1 MAVDT
6 LTFAV
11 CAVIYVAIVLF
22 LGYLGWKRTKEAE
35 DYMLAGRKVHPVLI
49 ALSYGATFIST
60 SAIVGFGGVAA
71 AMGMG
76 IIWLVGLNIF
86 LGILIAFVI
95 YGKKTREIGQRLK
108 AVTFPDLMGKIYNS
122 AFLQYACGLIIVVG
136 MPLYTSAVMIGA
148 GRFIETT
155 FAMDYNLALLIF
167 AAITATFVIFGGML
181 GVIYNDSF
189 QAIIML
195 VGMTILLVFAYVSLG
210 GITHAHEMLTNMASL
225 VPAASSAAGMTGWT
239 TMPSIGSAQW
249 LTLVTTIILGVGIG
263 VLAQPQLIVRFMT
276 AKDNKSLNRAVP
288 IGGFFI
294 LMLPGV
300 AYTVGALTNVYFY
313 EKMGKLAVAA
323 AGGNTDSVIPLF
335 INMAMPDWFVLIFM
349 FTLLAAAM
357 STLSSLFHAMGT
369 AAVNDIWGRMRNKKP
384 TLFEI
389 KVFVLAMILVSC
401 ALAYIMPGSIIARAT
416 AMFMGLCAAAFL
428 PAFTHAIFSKKPS
441 TIAAVASLIVGA
453 VVWFGWTAFVHI
465 KESQP
470 LGISM
475 LLFGKDAV
483 LSMPWQVVDP
493 LVIALP
499 LSIAALA
506 LFWGI
511 ERFVLAGHGEEAAKK
526 AV

>member
-6 LTFAV
+6 MTFAIV
-11 CAVIYVAIVLF
+11 AVIYVAITLY
-22 LGYLGWKRTKEAE
+22 LGYLGWKKTKGTE
-35 DYMLAGRKVHPVLI
+35 DYMVAGRKVHPALI

-60 SAIVGFGGVAA
+60 SAIIGFGGVAA

-86 LGILIAFVI
+86 FGILIAFVI
-95 YGKKTREIGQRLK
+95 YGKKTREIGLKLK

-136 MPLYTSAVMIGA
+136 MPLYPSGVMIGA

-155 FAMDYNLALLIF
+155 FDMDYNLALVVF
-167 AAITATFVIFGGML
+167 AVITAAFVIFGGML
-181 GVIYNDSF
+181 GVMYNDSF
-189 QAIIML
+189 QALIML
-195 VGMTILLVFAYVSLG
+195 AGMTILLAFTYVSMG
-210 GITHAHEMLTNMASL
+210 GISHVHETLTNMASL
-225 VPAASSAAGMTGWT
+225 VPAASKAAGMTGWT
-239 TMPSIGSAQW
+239 SMPSIGSAQW
-249 LTLVTTIILGVGIG
+249 LTLITTIILGVGIG

-276 AKDNKSLNRAVP
+276 AKDNKALNRAVP

-313 EKMGKLAVAA
+313 DKLGQLAVAV
-323 AGGNTDSVIPLF
+323 AGGNTDSVIPMF
-335 INMAMPDWFVLIFM
+335 INMAMPDWFVLLFM

-369 AAVNDIWGRMRNKKP
+369 AAVNDIWGRLRNKKP
-384 TLFEI
+384 TMLEI
-389 KVFVLAMILVSC
+389 KVFVLIMILVSL

-428 PAFTHAIFSKKPS
+428 PAFTHAFCSQTPS
-441 TIAAVASLIVGA
+441 RKAAVGSLLIGA
-453 VVWFGWTAFVHI
+453 VALFLWTAFVHI
-465 KESQP
+465 KESEP
-470 LGISM
+470 LGLSM
-475 LLFGKDAV
+475 LLFGQKAI
-483 LSMPWQVVDP
+483 LPMPWQVVDP
-493 LVIALP
+493 LIIALP
-499 LSIAALA
+499 LSVLTLVAIWA
-506 LFWGI
+506 I
-511 ERFVLAGHGEEAAKK
+511 ERVTVTGGEDVTKK

>member
-11 CAVIYVAIVLF
+11 CTAIYLAIVLF
-22 LGYLGWKRTKEAE
+22 LGYLGWKRTKGTE
-35 DYMLAGRKVHPVLI
+35 DYMLAGRKVHPALI

-60 SAIVGFGGVAA
+60 SAIVGFGGVASS
-71 AMGMG
+71 MGMG

-86 LGILIAFVI
+86 FGILIAFVV
-95 YGKKTREIGQRLK
+95 YGKRTREIGQRLK
-108 AVTFPDLMGKIYNS
+108 AVTFPDLMGKIFKS
-122 AFLQYACGLIIVVG
+122 AFMQYACGLIIVVG
-136 MPLYTSAVMIGA
+136 MPLYTSAVMIGGA
-148 GRFIETT
+148 RFMETT
-155 FAMDYNLALLIF
+155 FAIDYNLCLLIF
-167 AAITATFVIFGGML
+167 AAITAIYVIVGGL
-181 GVIYNDSF
+181 LAVIYTDSF

-195 VGMTILLVFAYVSLG
+195 FAMTILVIFTYISLG
-210 GITHAHEMLTNMASL
+210 GITNAHETLANMASL
-225 VPAASSAAGMTGWT
+225 VPAASQAAGMTGWT
-239 TMPSIGSAQW
+239 SMPSIGSAQW

-300 AYTVGALTNVYFY
+300 AYTIGALTNVYFY
-313 EKMGKLAVAA
+313 DKLGQLAVAA

-335 INMAMPDWFVLIFM
+335 INMAMPDWFVVLFM
-349 FTLLAAAM
+349 LTMLAAAM
-357 STLSSLFHAMGT
+357 STLSALFHAMGT
-369 AAVNDIWGRMRNKKP
+369 AAVNDIWGRLRNKKP
-384 TLFEI
+384 TMFEI
-389 KVFVLAMILVSC
+389 KAFVFIMIVVSF

-441 TIAAVASLIVGA
+441 SRAASASLVVGA
-453 VVWFGWTAFVHI
+453 AAWFLWTAFVHI
-465 KESQP
+465 KESAP

-475 LLFGKDAV
+475 LLFGKDAI
-483 LSMPWQVVDP
+483 LPMPWHVVDP
-493 LVIALP
+493 LIIAMP
-499 LSIAALA
+499 LSILTLA
-506 LFWGI
+506 IVWGI
-511 ERFVLAGHGEEAAKK
+511 ERMTVSKGEDVTKK